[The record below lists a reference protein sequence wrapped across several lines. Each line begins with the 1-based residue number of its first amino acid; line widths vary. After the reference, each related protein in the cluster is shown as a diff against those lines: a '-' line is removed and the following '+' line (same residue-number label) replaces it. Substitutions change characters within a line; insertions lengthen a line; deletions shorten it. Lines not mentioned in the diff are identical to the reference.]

1 MASNPVLAASPPDH
15 QSSLDG
21 STDWPDYE
29 PLPDFIFSPCAMD
42 TNNVFESI
50 GQSDITKD
58 SISPCDDVPVPIKRG
73 PLALGANPK
82 ALKGPS
88 PVKAVRGE
96 SVTVKDE
103 ELLVPKAQIRGD
115 DLYEP
120 LLTIDK
126 SDLLKPK
133 VGEANDEDISQ
144 DLLTPFMA
152 NTMEDS
158 NDESL
163 NKGAILSEADP
174 SVLNDMKRDLL
185 TTAVAE
191 GAVNSAEL
199 LEPPTPMSNF
209 LNSSPIKKLL
219 DAQERAI
226 LDGKDVVM
234 DFNEDQTTDSQNSID
249 IPSDL
254 VFPPGENHNCK
265 LVTARKSPPNKN
277 TPEESDEDNEVFHDD
292 SDDEDFVPRKPRGRG
307 RPRRTRKRTHGDS
320 SSSRSKESKKRK
332 LYECAPFKDP
342 VKEKKRLDAINAK
355 QNRDRKKREKMALV
369 KQMDLIRK
377 ENEAIKEREQQMTRR
392 ALKAEK
398 TCEALVKL
406 LVRNNLGHL
415 VNINGQSLVSK
426 VLTPT

>member
-1 MASNPVLAASPPDH
+1 MMASNPVLAASQPLENP
-15 QSSLDG
+15 SSMEG
-21 STDWPDYE
+21 SDWADYE

-58 SISPCDDVPVPIKRG
+58 SISPCEDIPAPKRS
-73 PLALGANPK
+73 PMTLGGGLTK
-82 ALKGPS
+82 PS
-88 PVKAVRGE
+88 LKAVSPLKTAAPE
-96 SVTVKDE
+96 SVQVKQE
-103 ELLVPKAQIRGD
+103 SLVPKAQIRGD

-133 VGEANDEDISQ
+133 AGEDDDISQ
-144 DLLTPFMA
+144 DLLTPFMGGI
-152 NTMEDS
+152 EDG
-158 NDESL
+158 NDNSL
-163 NKGAILSEADP
+163 DKEALLSEADP
-174 SVLNDMKRDLL
+174 SVLNDLKRDLL
-185 TTAVAE
+185 TTAVSE
-191 GAVNSAEL
+191 GAVTPNEL

-209 LNSSPIKKLL
+209 LNSTPIKKLL

-254 VFPPGENHNCK
+254 VFPAGESHNCK
-265 LVTARKSPPNKN
+265 LVTARKSPPTK
-277 TPEESDEDNEVFHDD
+277 TAPEESEEENEAFHDD
-292 SDDEDFVPRKPRGRG
+292 SDDEDFVPRKPRSRG

-426 VLTPT
+426 VMTPT